1 MLGANAIGEID
12 AAAAI
17 EAAAEGILITTAELD
32 TPGPVIVYVNPAFE
46 RITGWSRSEA
56 VGQTPRILQG
66 PKTDFQIFSKFREKL
81 IAGEIWD
88 GRTINYRKDGS
99 EFWME
104 WSIVPLR
111 TDEGR
116 RFETCRGRH
125 FQSQKFFG
133 DGNLLAIEPIQ

>member
-88 GRTINYRKDGS
+88 GRTINYRKDSS
-99 EFWME
+99 EF
-104 WSIVPLR
+104 
-111 TDEGR
+111 
-116 RFETCRGRH
+116 
-125 FQSQKFFG
+125 
-133 DGNLLAIEPIQ
+133 